1 LRPDA
6 TVETMPSQTRTLLC
20 IEPNTTQQAL
30 IKRFAERHGLNFET
44 CNSES
49 AALALLGAGQSYE
62 VMVIAHH
69 LKEGNSFQI
78 IEAARLSLRHATL
91 PIAFV
96 MSDRDLRLAQNVMNI
111 GATEVF
117 LRSEHESLLDFIGDC
132 SSAKEISNFG
142 GKTLLVED
150 SDAQAQYITHL
161 CQALGMEVDRAQDV
175 DSAQALFK
183 KNTYQILI
191 VDIVLNDTKSGISFV
206 KSVRQNHALRQP
218 ILVMS
223 GFNDLP
229 RRLLAIRSG
238 ADDFISKPFA
248 PEEFVWRL
256 KKIMNGYAGQDFGE
270 KDLQPTE
277 KRVARSDF
285 INTLSPREREICDKV
300 LAGTSDREIASE
312 LGISFWTV
320 RSHIQQI
327 FTKTGALNRRELMAR
342 FIPSPNRPA

>member
-1 LRPDA
+1 MVA
-6 TVETMPSQTRTLLC
+6 TMLSQPKTLLC
-20 IEPNTTQQAL
+20 IEPNVTQQAL
-30 IKRFAERHGLNFET
+30 IKRFADRHGLDFVACKNEAAAM
-44 CNSES
+44 
-49 AALALLGAGQSYE
+49 AALSSGQSYE
-62 VMVIAHH
+62 VMVIAHQ
-69 LKEGNSFQI
+69 LKEGDSFQI

-96 MSDRDLRLAQNVMNI
+96 MSDRNLRLAQNVINI

-117 LRSEHESLLDFIGDC
+117 LRSEHESLMDFIGDC

-150 SDAQAQYITHL
+150 SDSQAQYITHL
-161 CQALGMEVDRAQDV
+161 CQALGMAVDRAEDV
-175 DSAQALFK
+175 DSAQALFR

-206 KSVRQNHALRQP
+206 KNVRQNHALRQP

-256 KKIMNGYAGQDFGE
+256 KKIMNNYAGQDFGE
-270 KDLQPTE
+270 KEQPAAG
-277 KRVARSDF
+277 KRTTKSDF
-285 INTLSPREREICDKV
+285 IDTLSPREREICSKV
-300 LAGTSDREIASE
+300 LAGTSDREIASD

-342 FIPSPNRPA
+342 FISSPNRQA